1 LSRNPAPV
9 GSLVARSPS
18 SKELF
23 NSLGL
28 KADMA
33 IPKFDVCFAPV
44 SGHRWT
50 HGYQIKTNTMT
61 MVFSGKFGI

>member
-1 LSRNPAPV
+1 
-9 GSLVARSPS
+9 
-18 SKELF
+18 LF